1 MKPNKHIVVPPGEGN
16 TLNVLGA
23 AYTVKISGAET
34 NSAFCL
40 TEALNPPQ
48 SFVPLHTHTREDES
62 FYILEGALEIR
73 CGDHTFN
80 APQGTAVLLPRNVPH
95 AFRNAGNVPAK
106 VLITLTPAGFEGFF
120 EEAAQ
125 LPADQ
130 PPDPKKLA
138 AIGRKYGL
146 EFVPPP
152 VQG

>member
-1 MKPNKHIVVPPGEGN
+1 MKSNKQIVVPPGEGN

-23 AYTVKISGAET
+23 SYTIKISGAET
-34 NSAFCL
+34 NGAFSL
-40 TEALNPPQ
+40 TESVAPAQ

-62 FYILEGALEIR
+62 FYILEGMLEIR

-80 APQGTAVLLPRNVPH
+80 APQGTTVLLPRHVPH
-95 AFRNAGNVPAK
+95 AFRNPGNVPAK
-106 VLITLTPAGFEGFF
+106 VLVTLTPAGFEAFF
-120 EEAAQ
+120 EEAGK

-138 AIGRKYGL
+138 GIGRKYGL

>member
-16 TLNVLGA
+16 QLNVLGSD
-23 AYTVKISGAET
+23 YTIKISGAET
-34 NSAFCL
+34 NHEFSLAEGL
-40 TEALNPPQ
+40 APPQ
-48 SFVPLHTHTREDES
+48 SFVPLHTHTREDET
-62 FYILEGALEIR
+62 FYIVEGALEIR

-80 APQGTAVLLPRNVPH
+80 APQGTVVLLPRNVPH
-95 AFRNAGNVPAK
+95 AFRNPGNVPAK

-120 EEAAQ
+120 VEAGQ

-138 AIGRKYGL
+138 AMGRKYGL